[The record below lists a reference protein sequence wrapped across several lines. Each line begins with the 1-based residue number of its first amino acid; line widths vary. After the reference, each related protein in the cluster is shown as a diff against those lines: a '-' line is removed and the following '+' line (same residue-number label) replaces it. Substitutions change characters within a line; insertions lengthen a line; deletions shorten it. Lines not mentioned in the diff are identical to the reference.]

1 MNTSNPL
8 AFSVYWTTDQN
19 KNGTKPPNPQFI
31 KKADPEYVQV
41 ITNLPSA
48 YVGITNPVG
57 VIQSNRTPY
66 AVEHVNNG
74 YGQLSTK
81 LGTNMGS

>member
-1 MNTSNPL
+1 MNTANPL

-31 KKADPEYVQV
+31 KKADPEYARV
-41 ITNLPSA
+41 TTSLPCS
-48 YVGITNPVG
+48 YVGINKPVL
-57 VIQSNRTPY
+57 VIQSTRFPY

-81 LGTNMGS
+81 LGTNMGT